1 MKTFL
6 VQPPGLIRS
15 AIKEYAIDDLRQH
28 RLADRK
34 ILDVSRSPR
43 PTSIAQP
50 HDRTAAAIAQP
61 QSRSHSHTLFAF
73 LSYTQRDPEAKLIAS
88 ELYHELQDRSL
99 ECWLDVKM
107 HERDEAAMEA
117 GVQNAECLIAI
128 FTNNG
133 KDSYLSR
140 KFCRQEILWAERYHK
155 PIVAVVSRDDKKNV
169 GKFVEE
175 GMRYGLDFSKIDFKE
190 YIRSSPEQ
198 TKTSLDVIVTHVKA
212 WGDRERPQVDF
223 THLLHDAKTPM
234 RRLNALI
241 RQVSPSKQRQ
251 PASPSKEADGAAP
264 AQTSADSPAEPASEA
279 QQRLE
284 SPAEPASE
292 AQQRLEERLANMELE
307 HGQRLD
313 QIEATMQDTRKLLQ
327 ELKEITTRQM
337 RMSTGGSWRSG
348 VSR

>member
-15 AIKEYAIDDLRQH
+15 AVKEYAIDDLRQH

-34 ILDVSRSPR
+34 ILDMSRSPR
-43 PTSIAQP
+43 
-50 HDRTAAAIAQP
+50 R
-61 QSRSHSHTLFAF
+61 SRSHSHTLFAF

-107 HERDEAAMEA
+107 HQRDEAAMEA

-140 KFCRQEILWAERYHK
+140 EFCRREILWAERYHK

-175 GMRYGLDFSKIDFKE
+175 GKKHGLDFSKIDFKE
-190 YIRSSPEQ
+190 YIRSSPEHA
-198 TKTSLDVIVTHVKA
+198 KASLDAIVTHVKD
-212 WGDRERPQVDF
+212 WGDRERPKVDF
-223 THLLHDAKTPM
+223 TELLHDAKTPS

-292 AQQRLEERLANMELE
+292 AQQRLEERVANMEFT
-307 HGQRLD
+307 HGQRLHR
-313 QIEATMQDTRKLLQ
+313 IEATMQDTRKLLE

>member
-6 VQPPGLIRS
+6 VQPPGLILS
-15 AIKEYAIDDLRQH
+15 AIKEYLIDDLRQH

-34 ILDVSRSPR
+34 ILDMSRAPR
-43 PTSIAQP
+43 RAG
-50 HDRTAAAIAQP
+50 
-61 QSRSHSHTLFAF
+61 SHSHTLFAF

-88 ELYHELQDRSL
+88 ELYHELQDWKR

-140 KFCRQEILWAERYHK
+140 EFCRQEICWAERYQK
-155 PIVAVVSRDDKKNV
+155 PIVAVVSRDDKANV

-175 GMRYGLDFSKIDFKE
+175 GKKHGLDFSKIDFVE
-190 YIRSSPEQ
+190 YIRSSPELV
-198 TKTSLDVIVTHVKA
+198 KASLDAIVTHVKD
-212 WGDRERPQVDF
+212 WGHREKPKVDC
-223 THLLHDAKTPM
+223 TELLHHAKPPLMQTPWH
-234 RRLNALI
+234 AVV
-241 RQVSPSKQRQ
+241 RQVSRSKQRQ

-264 AQTSADSPAEPASEA
+264 AETSAD
-279 QQRLE
+279 

-292 AQQRLEERLANMELE
+292 AQQRLEERLANMEFA
-307 HGQRLD
+307 HGQQLH
-313 QIEATMQDTRKLLQ
+313 QIEATMQDTRKLLE

>member
-6 VQPPGLIRS
+6 VQPPGLILS
-15 AIKEYAIDDLRQH
+15 AIKEYLIDDLRQH

-34 ILDVSRSPR
+34 ILDMNQSPR
-43 PTSIAQP
+43 
-50 HDRTAAAIAQP
+50 R
-61 QSRSHSHTLFAF
+61 SRSHSHTFYAF

-88 ELYHELQDRSL
+88 ELYHEFQDRSL

-107 HERDEAAMEA
+107 HQRDEAAMEA

-140 KFCRQEILWAERYHK
+140 EFCRQEICWAEHYHK
-155 PIVAVVSRDDKKNV
+155 PIVAVHSREDRMNVS
-169 GKFVEE
+169 KFIEE
-175 GMRYGLDFSKIDFKE
+175 GKKHGLDFSKIDFKE
-190 YIRSSPEQ
+190 YIRSSPEHV
-198 TKTSLDVIVTHVKA
+198 KASLDEIVTHVKD
-212 WGDRERPQVDF
+212 WGDREKPRVDF
-223 THLLHDAKTPM
+223 TELLHDAKTPS

-292 AQQRLEERLANMELE
+292 AQQRLEERVANMEFA
-307 HGQRLD
+307 HGQRLH
-313 QIEATMQDTRKLLQ
+313 QIEATMQDTRKLLE
-327 ELKEITTRQM
+327 ELKEITTRHL

>member
-1 MKTFL
+1 M
-6 VQPPGLIRS
+6 
-15 AIKEYAIDDLRQH
+15 IDDLRQH

-34 ILDVSRSPR
+34 ILDMSRSPR
-43 PTSIAQP
+43 
-50 HDRTAAAIAQP
+50 R
-61 QSRSHSHTLFAF
+61 SRSHSHTLFAF

-88 ELYHELQDRSL
+88 ELYHVFQDRFL

-107 HERDEAAMEA
+107 HQRDEAAMEA

-133 KDSYLSR
+133 KYSYLSR
-140 KFCRQEILWAERYHK
+140 AFCRQEICWAERYHK
-155 PIVAVVSRDDKKNV
+155 PIVAVVSSDDKKNV
-169 GKFVEE
+169 GKFIEE
-175 GMRYGLDFSKIDFKE
+175 GKKHGLDFSKIDFKE
-190 YIRSSPEQ
+190 YIRSSPEHA
-198 TKTSLDVIVTHVKA
+198 KASLDAIVTHVKD
-212 WGDRERPQVDF
+212 WGDRERPKVDF
-223 THLLHDAKTPM
+223 TELLHDAKTPS

-292 AQQRLEERLANMELE
+292 AQQRLEERVANMEFA
-307 HGQRLD
+307 HGQRLH
-313 QIEATMQDTRKLLQ
+313 QIEATMQDTRKLLE

>member
-15 AIKEYAIDDLRQH
+15 AIKEYVIDDLRQH

-34 ILDVSRSPR
+34 ILDMSRSPR
-43 PTSIAQP
+43 
-50 HDRTAAAIAQP
+50 R
-61 QSRSHSHTLFAF
+61 SRSHSHTLFAF

-88 ELYHELQDRSL
+88 ELYHEFHRQLDV

-107 HERDEAAMEA
+107 HQRDEAAMEA

-140 KFCRQEILWAERYHK
+140 EFCRQEICWAERYHK

-175 GMRYGLDFSKIDFKE
+175 GKKHGLDFSKIDFVT
-190 YIRSSPEQ
+190 YNCSSPEQ
-198 TKTSLDVIVTHVKA
+198 VKASLDEIVTHVKD
-212 WGDRERPQVDF
+212 WGDREKPKVDF
-223 THLLHDAKTPM
+223 TELLHDAKTPS

-284 SPAEPASE
+284 
-292 AQQRLEERLANMELE
+292 ERVANMEFA
-307 HGQRLD
+307 HGQRLH
-313 QIEATMQDTRKLLQ
+313 QIEATMQDTRKLLE
-327 ELKEITTRQM
+327 ELKEITTRHL

>member
-34 ILDVSRSPR
+34 ILDMNQSPR
-43 PTSIAQP
+43 
-50 HDRTAAAIAQP
+50 R
-61 QSRSHSHTLFAF
+61 SRSHIFAF

-107 HERDEAAMEA
+107 HQRDEAAMEA

-190 YIRSSPEQ
+190 YIRSSPEHA
-198 TKTSLDVIVTHVKA
+198 KASLDAIVTHVKD
-212 WGDRERPQVDF
+212 WGDRERPKVDF
-223 THLLHDAKTPM
+223 TELLHDAKTPS

-292 AQQRLEERLANMELE
+292 AQQRLEERVANMEFA
-307 HGQRLD
+307 HGQRLH

>member
-1 MKTFL
+1 
-6 VQPPGLIRS
+6 
-15 AIKEYAIDDLRQH
+15 
-28 RLADRK
+28 
-34 ILDVSRSPR
+34 
-43 PTSIAQP
+43 
-50 HDRTAAAIAQP
+50 
-61 QSRSHSHTLFAF
+61 LFAF

-88 ELYHELQDRSL
+88 ELYHELQDWKR

-140 KFCRQEILWAERYHK
+140 DFCRQEIRWAERYHK
-155 PIVAVVSRDDKKNV
+155 PIVAVVSRDDKANV

-175 GMRYGLDFSKIDFKE
+175 GKKHGLDFSKIDFVD
-190 YIRSSPEQ
+190 YIRSSPQ
-198 TKTSLDVIVTHVKA
+198 HVKASLNDIVTHVKE
-212 WGDRERPQVDF
+212 WGHPEKPKVDF
-223 THLLHDAKTPM
+223 TDILLDAKTPL
-234 RRLNALI
+234 RRLNALV

-264 AQTSADSPAEPASEA
+264 AETSADSPAEPASEA

-292 AQQRLEERLANMELE
+292 AQQRLEERLANMEFA

>member
-6 VQPPGLIRS
+6 VQPPGLILS
-15 AIKEYAIDDLRQH
+15 AIKEYLIDDLRQH

-34 ILDVSRSPR
+34 ILDMSRSPR
-43 PTSIAQP
+43 
-50 HDRTAAAIAQP
+50 R
-61 QSRSHSHTLFAF
+61 SRSHSHTLFAF
-73 LSYTQRDPEAKLIAS
+73 LSYTQRDPMAKLIAS
-88 ELYHELQDRSL
+88 ELYHEFQDRSL

-107 HERDEAAMEA
+107 HQRDEAAMEA

-140 KFCRQEILWAERYHK
+140 PFCRQEICWAEKYHK

-175 GMRYGLDFSKIDFKE
+175 GKKHGLDFSKIDFKE
-190 YIRSSPEQ
+190 YIRSSHEHV
-198 TKTSLDVIVTHVKA
+198 KASLDEIVTHVKD
-212 WGDRERPQVDF
+212 WGDREKPKVDF
-223 THLLHDAKTPM
+223 TELLHDAKTPS

-264 AQTSADSPAEPASEA
+264 AETSADSPAEPASEA

-284 SPAEPASE
+284 
-292 AQQRLEERLANMELE
+292 ERVANMEFA
-307 HGQRLD
+307 HGQRLH
-313 QIEATMQDTRKLLQ
+313 QIEATMQDTRKLLE
-327 ELKEITTRQM
+327 ELKEITTRHL

>member
-6 VQPPGLIRS
+6 VQPPGLILS
-15 AIKEYAIDDLRQH
+15 AIKEYLIDDLRQH

-34 ILDVSRSPR
+34 ILDMNQSPR
-43 PTSIAQP
+43 
-50 HDRTAAAIAQP
+50 R
-61 QSRSHSHTLFAF
+61 SRSHSHTFYAF

-88 ELYHELQDRSL
+88 ELYHEFQDRSL

-140 KFCRQEILWAERYHK
+140 EFCRQEIRWAERYHK

-175 GMRYGLDFSKIDFKE
+175 GKKHGLDFSKIDFKE
-190 YIRSSPEQ
+190 YIRSSPEHA
-198 TKTSLDVIVTHVKA
+198 KASLDAIVTHVKA
-212 WGDRERPQVDF
+212 WGDRERPKVDF
-223 THLLHDAKTPM
+223 TDILHDAKTPL

-241 RQVSPSKQRQ
+241 RQVSPSRQRQ
-251 PASPSKEADGAAP
+251 PASPSKEADRAAP
-264 AQTSADSPAEPASEA
+264 AQTSEDSPAEPASEA

-292 AQQRLEERLANMELE
+292 AQQRLEERVANMEFA
-307 HGQRLD
+307 HGQRLH
-313 QIEATMQDTRKLLQ
+313 QIEATMQDTRKLLE
-327 ELKEITTRQM
+327 ELKEITTRHL

>member
-6 VQPPGLIRS
+6 VQPPGLILS
-15 AIKEYAIDDLRQH
+15 AIKEYLIDDLRQH

-34 ILDVSRSPR
+34 ILDMSRSPR
-43 PTSIAQP
+43 
-50 HDRTAAAIAQP
+50 R
-61 QSRSHSHTLFAF
+61 SRSHSHTLFAF

-88 ELYHELQDRSL
+88 ELYHEFHRQFDV

-107 HERDEAAMEA
+107 HQRDEAAMEA

-140 KFCRQEILWAERYHK
+140 EFCRREILWAERYHK
-155 PIVAVVSRDDKKNV
+155 PIVAVHRREDKMNVS
-169 GKFVEE
+169 KFIEE
-175 GMRYGLDFSKIDFKE
+175 GKKHGLDFSKIDFKE
-190 YIRSSPEQ
+190 YIRSSPEHA
-198 TKTSLDVIVTHVKA
+198 KASLDAIVTHVKD
-212 WGDRERPQVDF
+212 WGDRERPKVDF
-223 THLLHDAKTPM
+223 TELLHDAKTPS

-292 AQQRLEERLANMELE
+292 AQQRLEERVANMEFA
-307 HGQRLD
+307 HGQRLH
-313 QIEATMQDTRKLLQ
+313 QIEATMQDTRKLLE
-327 ELKEITTRQM
+327 ELKEITTRHL

>member
-34 ILDVSRSPR
+34 ILDMSRSPQR
-43 PTSIAQP
+43 
-50 HDRTAAAIAQP
+50 
-61 QSRSHSHTLFAF
+61 SRSHSHTLFAF

-88 ELYHELQDRSL
+88 ELYHEFQDRSL

-107 HERDEAAMEA
+107 HQRDEAAMEA

-140 KFCRQEILWAERYHK
+140 PFCRQEIRWAEQYHK

-190 YIRSSPEQ
+190 YIRSSPEHA
-198 TKTSLDVIVTHVKA
+198 KASLDAIVTHVKD
-212 WGDRERPQVDF
+212 WGDREKPKVDF
-223 THLLHDAKTPM
+223 TELLHDAKTPS

-292 AQQRLEERLANMELE
+292 AQQRLEERVANMEFA
-307 HGQRLD
+307 HGQRLH

>member
-6 VQPPGLIRS
+6 VQPPGLILS
-15 AIKEYAIDDLRQH
+15 AIKEYLIDDLRQH

-34 ILDVSRSPR
+34 ILDMSRSPR
-43 PTSIAQP
+43 
-50 HDRTAAAIAQP
+50 R
-61 QSRSHSHTLFAF
+61 SRSHSHTLFAF
-73 LSYTQRDPEAKLIAS
+73 LSYTQRDPMAKLIAS
-88 ELYHELQDRSL
+88 ELYHEFQDRSL

-107 HERDEAAMEA
+107 HQRDEAAMEA

-140 KFCRQEILWAERYHK
+140 DFCRQEIRWAERYHK
-155 PIVAVVSRDDKKNV
+155 PIVAVVSRDDKANV

-175 GMRYGLDFSKIDFKE
+175 GKKHGLDFSKIDFVD
-190 YIRSSPEQ
+190 YIRSSPEYA
-198 TKTSLDVIVTHVKA
+198 KASLDVIVTHVKA
-212 WGDRERPQVDF
+212 LKDRERPKVDF
-223 THLLHDAKTPM
+223 TDILHDAKTPL

-251 PASPSKEADGAAP
+251 PVSPSKEAGGAAP
-264 AQTSADSPAEPASEA
+264 AQTSEDSPAEPASEA

-292 AQQRLEERLANMELE
+292 AQLRLEERVANMEFA
-307 HGQRLD
+307 HGQQLH
-313 QIEATMQDTRKLLQ
+313 QIEATMQDTRKLLE
-327 ELKEITTRQM
+327 ELKEITTRHL

>member
-6 VQPPGLIRS
+6 VQPPGLILS
-15 AIKEYAIDDLRQH
+15 AIKEYLIDDLRQH

-34 ILDVSRSPR
+34 ILDMNQSPR
-43 PTSIAQP
+43 
-50 HDRTAAAIAQP
+50 R
-61 QSRSHSHTLFAF
+61 SRSHNHTFFAF
-73 LSYTQRDPEAKLIAS
+73 LSYTQRDPMAKLMAS
-88 ELYHELQDRSL
+88 DLYHEFYQDRKL

-107 HERDEAAMEA
+107 HQRDEAAMEA

-140 KFCRQEILWAERYHK
+140 EFCRREILWAEHYHK
-155 PIVAVVSRDDKKNV
+155 PIVAVHSRDDKANV
-169 GKFVEE
+169 GKFIEE
-175 GMRYGLDFSKIDFKE
+175 GKKHGLDFSKIDFVE
-190 YIRSSPEQ
+190 FIRSSPEK
-198 TKTSLDVIVTHVKA
+198 TKASLDEIVTHVKE
-212 WGDRERPQVDF
+212 WGHPEKPKVDF

-241 RQVSPSKQRQ
+241 RQVSPSTQRQ

-264 AQTSADSPAEPASEA
+264 AQSSADSPAEPASEA

-292 AQQRLEERLANMELE
+292 AQQRLEERLANMEFA
-307 HGQRLD
+307 HGQRLH
-313 QIEATMQDTRKLLQ
+313 QIEATMQDTRKLLE
-327 ELKEITTRQM
+327 ELKEITTRQL

>member
-1 MKTFL
+1 M
-6 VQPPGLIRS
+6 
-15 AIKEYAIDDLRQH
+15 
-28 RLADRK
+28 
-34 ILDVSRSPR
+34 
-43 PTSIAQP
+43 
-50 HDRTAAAIAQP
+50 
-61 QSRSHSHTLFAF
+61 
-73 LSYTQRDPEAKLIAS
+73 AKLMAS
-88 ELYHELQDRSL
+88 DLYHEFYQDRKL

-107 HERDEAAMEA
+107 HQRDEAAMEA

-133 KDSYLSR
+133 KGSSYLSR
-140 KFCRQEILWAERYHK
+140 EFCRREILWAERYHK
-155 PIVAVVSRDDKKNV
+155 PIVAVVSSDDKKNV
-169 GKFVEE
+169 GKFIEE
-175 GMRYGLDFSKIDFKE
+175 GKKHGLDFSKIDFKE

-264 AQTSADSPAEPASEA
+264 AETSADSPAEPASEA

-284 SPAEPASE
+284 
-292 AQQRLEERLANMELE
+292 ERVANMEFA
-307 HGQRLD
+307 HGQRLH